1 MQTPLRIILNSDVRM
16 QAMRKW
22 WKRRRK
28 LVLTDRAREVNKLM
42 VEDFTEVEKI
52 LSKGF
57 TEQEMKQF
65 FDYMHRMQKNMK
77 EATAR

>member
-1 MQTPLRIILNSDVRM
+1 M
-16 QAMRKW
+16 
-22 WKRRRK
+22 
-28 LVLTDRAREVNKLM
+28 NKLM